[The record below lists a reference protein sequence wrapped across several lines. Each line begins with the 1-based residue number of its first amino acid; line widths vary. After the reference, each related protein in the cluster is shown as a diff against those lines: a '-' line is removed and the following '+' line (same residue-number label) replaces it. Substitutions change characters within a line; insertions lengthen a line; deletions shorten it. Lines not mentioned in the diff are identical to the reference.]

1 MPEFKTIRQ
10 TAATGLLS
18 EHRIVLESYL
28 KLLESVL
35 FHFGWQALLRVC
47 PSVLIVPAHQ
57 NRTHKNMHHA
67 FKTWCIVSMS
77 GRFAKS
83 VTVVD
88 TISTTVIFYLLPF
101 LECFWHETGDIPN
114 IFGHK
119 QIVCL
124 MEKYSLPELD
134 FKYAVVKSLLTI
146 YLRARTSPAM
156 PDSPSTNNP
165 TAPNSGHQWPSDAC
179 GSRYGS

>member
-1 MPEFKTIRQ
+1 MDCTSLNRIVLCTKKPLKAAKMSGYHTQ
-10 TAATGLLS
+10 TAAHNPEVGGS
-18 EHRIVLESYL
+18 S
-28 KLLESVL
+28 
-35 FHFGWQALLRVC
+35 
-47 PSVLIVPAHQ
+47 PSPA
-57 NRTHKNMHHA
+57 T
-67 FKTWCIVSMS
+67 
-77 GRFAKS
+77 KS

-101 LECFWHETGDIPN
+101 LECCWHETGDIPS